1 MQDLKTTDPAVM
13 KRASLST
20 QLSGTLEDLAL
31 EGLQLK
37 LDQST
42 ISGNLRLQGEGL
54 AAQRFDL
61 QIDAI
66 DLDRYLPQDSGGAPA
81 AAEGAPTPLPRDEL
95 RGLNAEGRLRVAKL
109 KFSGLDLQNA
119 DITLVARDNIVR
131 FEPLMAGIFGGTYR
145 ADVVLDATGD
155 TLKVH
160 AEQQIDAMALAQLGA
175 RFGGLDNMTGTLVGA
190 VVTDG
195 QGSDS
200 NQLLGSLNGH
210 LEMNALDGALEGV
223 NLWYEVRKAYAQYK
237 SRPVPPPA
245 ENRTPFSHL
254 VLNGPIRDGVMQ
266 LSDLGG
272 EVQVLSLTGKGAIRL
287 VEKQLDLGI
296 TAQVRNVPEV
306 TNDPMVANLVGKR
319 LPLRI
324 TGPLD
329 APKIGVDFKELLKG
343 EAADALFDNLGG
355 NKERDPDQPASD
367 KDQLKDSAK
376 GLLRDLL
383 KGNKTPPP
391 EDESG
396 G

>member
-1 MQDLKTTDPAVM
+1 
-13 KRASLST
+13 
-20 QLSGTLEDLAL
+20 
-31 EGLQLK
+31 
-37 LDQST
+37 
-42 ISGNLRLQGEGL
+42 
-54 AAQRFDL
+54 
-61 QIDAI
+61 
-66 DLDRYLPQDSGGAPA
+66 
-81 AAEGAPTPLPRDEL
+81 
-95 RGLNAEGRLRVAKL
+95 
-109 KFSGLDLQNA
+109 
-119 DITLVARDNIVR
+119 
-131 FEPLMAGIFGGTYR
+131 
-145 ADVVLDATGD
+145 
-155 TLKVH
+155 
-160 AEQQIDAMALAQLGA
+160 
-175 RFGGLDNMTGTLVGA
+175 
-190 VVTDG
+190 
-195 QGSDS
+195 
-200 NQLLGSLNGH
+200 
-210 LEMNALDGALEGV
+210 MNALDGALEGV

-343 EAADALFDNLGG
+343 EAADALFDKLGG